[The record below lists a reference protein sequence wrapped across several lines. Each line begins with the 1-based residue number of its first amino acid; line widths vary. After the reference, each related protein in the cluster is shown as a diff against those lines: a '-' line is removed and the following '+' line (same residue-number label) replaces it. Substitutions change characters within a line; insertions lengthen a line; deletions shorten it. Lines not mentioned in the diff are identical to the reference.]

1 VAFSA
6 YFFGTMRLCSF
17 LLRPVLA
24 AAFLGCSL
32 RVSAQEPTQAAEP
45 HSELRVVPSPAGRL
59 IVAVRAYQASRP
71 SEAQA
76 LLAGLVNDTSY
87 ADVTL
92 RQTARTYLGEVLFRQ
107 GDQDAARRM
116 FERILTE
123 DPRYRIDPFEHP
135 PDVCAFFETIRAY
148 IQPKQP
154 PPPTPDSSSPP
165 LPSVAY
171 VGFGIYQLTHNRRRM
186 GTAMLATQTIA
197 GVLSA
202 ATFSTL
208 LDGRSF
214 PAGEGER
221 VETLRSVQWA
231 STSVFWG
238 TWAWSVID
246 AGRHWKATAVPIP
259 AGSAIPGGLVPAGLQ
274 LRVSGRFH

>member
-1 VAFSA
+1 
-6 YFFGTMRLCSF
+6 
-17 LLRPVLA
+17 
-24 AAFLGCSL
+24 
-32 RVSAQEPTQAAEP
+32 
-45 HSELRVVPSPAGRL
+45 
-59 IVAVRAYQASRP
+59 
-71 SEAQA
+71 
-76 LLAGLVNDTSY
+76 
-87 ADVTL
+87 
-92 RQTARTYLGEVLFRQ
+92 
-107 GDQDAARRM
+107 M

-135 PDVCAFFETIRAY
+135 PDVCAFFETIQAY